1 MLINNKRKNDQG
13 IFLHIVVLKNE
24 SQITAPFKETILTNA
39 IGYQM

>member
-24 SQITAPFKETILTNA
+24 SLITAPFKETILTNA
-39 IGYQM
+39 I